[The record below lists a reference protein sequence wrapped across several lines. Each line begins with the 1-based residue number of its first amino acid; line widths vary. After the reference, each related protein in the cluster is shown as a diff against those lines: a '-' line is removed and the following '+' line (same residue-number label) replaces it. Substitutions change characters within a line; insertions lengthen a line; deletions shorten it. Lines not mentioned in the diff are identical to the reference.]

1 MFAISPLQQAM
12 WLVGEQPYYLLESVI
27 HVVNPLNH
35 PQCKATLTL
44 NQLVSKQRWGNAHLT
59 CSMASYVASRVGLAV
74 CNEMESISLR
84 YVSTVT
90 KLKVHCL
97 LISRAVVS
105 MVKMF
110 SR

>member
-12 WLVGEQPYYLLESVI
+12 WLVGEQPNYLLESVI
-27 HVVNPLNH
+27 NPLNH
-35 PQCKATLTL
+35 PQYKATLTL

-59 CSMASYVASRVGLAV
+59 CSMTSYVASRVGLAV

-84 YVSTVT
+84 YVSPVT
-90 KLKVHCL
+90 KLKVRYL